1 MIFVSV
7 SHLFNCIVGKCEYDM
22 ATTVLMRR
30 IVSVTRT
37 YLMDIDLITVTSGFN
52 QINSS
57 FPTRY
62 SNEPHINTVDSIDAA
77 FYGSDEQRSN
87 YVSE

>member
-1 MIFVSV
+1 
-7 SHLFNCIVGKCEYDM
+7 
-22 ATTVLMRR
+22 MRR

-57 FPTRY
+57 FPTFPTRH
-62 SNEPHINTVDSIDAA
+62 SNEPHINTIDSIDAA
-77 FYGSDEQRSN
+77 FDGSDEQRSN
-87 YVSE
+87 YNSELPI